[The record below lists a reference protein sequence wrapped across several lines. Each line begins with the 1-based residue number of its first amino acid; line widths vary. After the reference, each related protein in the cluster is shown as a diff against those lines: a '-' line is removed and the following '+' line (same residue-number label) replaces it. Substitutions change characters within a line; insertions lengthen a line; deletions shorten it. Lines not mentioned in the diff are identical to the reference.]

1 MRTAA
6 LGPPFRFPQG
16 VRFASRARSFTIEHL
31 ADLANLTPSVQLPQ
45 ENQSVVYEV
54 DLEADADIAGPF
66 DTWLRDHIADML
78 QFEGFR
84 SAEIL
89 DDPSAPDGRIRRIV
103 QYRLRDRA
111 ALEDYLTRH
120 APEMRARGVAHFGD
134 RFSAERRVLPHR
146 EEFVR
151 GKVSTE
157 NCLNCGEV
165 LTGQHCSHCG
175 QPARVRVL
183 SLWGLTKD
191 VVGDVLDVDSRVWR
205 TLWPLAFRP
214 GLLTQEF
221 LRGRRASYTPPF
233 RMYLVLSL
241 VFFVLASFN
250 DPGSDVA
257 VQLDE
262 GGTNLQLRAG
272 GDAPGGTSA
281 ASDSAPTGKLTA
293 PPAPAPPGP
302 KVELDDDTR
311 KLVDQIVKRVPADA
325 QKELR
330 TELEATL
337 ATATPE
343 ERAATARIM
352 ADPGSEEHFKIEGA
366 PFLKQYEPRLR
377 GACRKMVADQQT
389 FGRALWDNI
398 PKMMFIFLPLIAG
411 VLSLLYIRSGRYYV
425 EHLLF
430 VVHFHA
436 FFFLAGIV
444 VLLLERLAEVTSGL
458 AAKGLFAV
466 QGAVGAALTF
476 YVPWY
481 LLKAMRRVYAQSWWK
496 TLPKYALLGIAYLFA
511 LVFTGIGLL
520 AYTALTL

>member
-1 MRTAA
+1 M
-6 LGPPFRFPQG
+6 
-16 VRFASRARSFTIEHL
+16 
-31 ADLANLTPSVQLPQ
+31 QLPQ
-45 ENQSVVYEV
+45 ENPGVVYEV
-54 DLEADADIAGPF
+54 NLEADADIAGPF
-66 DTWLRDHIADML
+66 DTWLRDHVADML

-89 DDPSAPDGRIRRIV
+89 DDPAAPAGRIRRIV
-103 QYRLRDRA
+103 QYRLRDQA
-111 ALEDYLTRH
+111 ALEDYLANH
-120 APEMRARGVAHFGD
+120 APQMRAQGIARFAD

-175 QPARVRVL
+175 QPAKVRVL
-183 SLWGLTKD
+183 SLWGLIKD
-191 VVGDVLDVDSRVWR
+191 VIGDLLDADSRVWR

-241 VFFVLASFN
+241 VFFVLASFD

-262 GGTNLQLRAG
+262 GGTNIQLR
-272 GDAPGGTSA
+272 PGGGTPPEASRPAGA
-281 ASDSAPTGKLTA
+281 AAPQA
-293 PPAPAPPGP
+293 PDPPAP
-302 KVELDDDTR
+302 KVALDAETR
-311 KLVDQIVKRVPADA
+311 RLVDQIVGRVPVEA
-325 QKELR
+325 QQDLR

-337 ATATPE
+337 AAATPE
-343 ERAATARIM
+343 ERAATARLVN
-352 ADPGSEEHFKIEGA
+352 DPCSEEAFKVDGA
-366 PFLKQYEPRLR
+366 PFIKQYEPRLR
-377 GACRKMVADQQT
+377 DACRKIVADQQT

-398 PKMMFIFLPLIAG
+398 PKMMFIFLPLIAA
-411 VLSLLYIRSGRYYV
+411 VMSLLYIRSGRYYV

-436 FFFLAGIV
+436 FFFLAGIL
-444 VLLLERLAEVTSGL
+444 VLLLERLAELSTGAV
-458 AAKGLFAV
+458 AKGIGAV
-466 QGAVGAALTF
+466 QAFGGAALTV

-496 TLPKYALLGIAYLFA
+496 TVPKYALLGIAYLFA
-511 LVFTGIGLL
+511 LVFTAIGLL